1 MHGCSAGPPP
11 SAASAA
17 EASLPDLRSTRASF
31 LSGLSPLPGSRPRFS
46 MLAAPDM
53 GLFSGVY
60 ATADFVL
67 LAEKSSL
74 EKTLVHFAVTKTPHY
89 ILHDQNSEAL
99 ASALRPAIWLP
110 TAQVGTT
117 GSNDSRLLRRIY
129 FDTYQPLG
137 NFVPMSPISA
147 LFFFACSVTSAWNLY
162 MLLQ

>member
-1 MHGCSAGPPP
+1 MF
-11 SAASAA
+11 AAS
-17 EASLPDLRSTRASF
+17 
-31 LSGLSPLPGSRPRFS
+31 
-46 MLAAPDM
+46 DM
-53 GLFSGVY
+53 GPFSGAY
-60 ATADFVL
+60 AADFVL

-137 NFVPMSPISA
+137 NFVPLSPISLFRA
-147 LFFFACSVTSAWNLY
+147 LSLSPFTFAVEP
-162 MLLQ
+162 MLQ